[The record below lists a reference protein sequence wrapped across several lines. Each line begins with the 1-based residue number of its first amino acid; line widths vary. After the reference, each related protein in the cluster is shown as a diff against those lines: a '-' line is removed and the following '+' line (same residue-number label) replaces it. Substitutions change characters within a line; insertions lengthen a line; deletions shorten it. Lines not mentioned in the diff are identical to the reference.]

1 MASSLKEKVFILDVD
16 GVMTSGE
23 FIYSQKGKTYKIF
36 GPDDHDALNILSDY
50 IEILFITGDKV
61 GYDITK
67 KRIQDHMKYP
77 LELVSTNF
85 RLDWIKERYHLNN
98 VIYMCDGI
106 FDFNVAKNVF
116 YSISPSN
123 ADEDLKKIVSYVTIR
138 KGGDRAV
145 SEACKHLYTKFIS
158 TNNNLDGFF
167 DRFIK

>member
-50 IEILFITGDKV
+50 IEILFITGDNA
-61 GYDITK
+61 GYNITK

-106 FDFNVAKNVF
+106 FDFNAFVPKLSWNRSPLTLRF
-116 YSISPSN
+116 GLYSSSPA
-123 ADEDLKKIVSYVTIR
+123 ADVIL
-138 KGGDRAV
+138 
-145 SEACKHLYTKFIS
+145 
-158 TNNNLDGFF
+158 
-167 DRFIK
+167 